1 MVDRKEILEETPR
14 FFLLFSFEASFLSAC
29 IGDHFVN
36 IRFFFSAI
44 YNLKFICYLSM
55 MTL

>member
-1 MVDRKEILEETPR
+1 MVDRKEILEETPK

-36 IRFFFSAI
+36 IRFFFPP
-44 YNLKFICYLSM
+44 FII
-55 MTL
+55 